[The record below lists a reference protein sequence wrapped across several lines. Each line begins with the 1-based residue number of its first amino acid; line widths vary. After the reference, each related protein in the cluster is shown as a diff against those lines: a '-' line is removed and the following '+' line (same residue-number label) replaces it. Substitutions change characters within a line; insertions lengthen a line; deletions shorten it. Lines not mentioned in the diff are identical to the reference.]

1 MVEFCTIHSPKRT
14 SSKSRG
20 LNYTECVK
28 RVARRMSDMV
38 YALLKSDRNYDRSV
52 VEQAIRKRQE
62 QVANADHSHVGE
74 ALPVPDEKRLNLR
87 AYDGN

>member
-1 MVEFCTIHSPKRT
+1 MVEFCTIHSPRRT
-14 SSKSRG
+14 SSNARAAA
-20 LNYTECVK
+20 ECVK
-28 RVARRMSDMV
+28 RVARRMSDTV